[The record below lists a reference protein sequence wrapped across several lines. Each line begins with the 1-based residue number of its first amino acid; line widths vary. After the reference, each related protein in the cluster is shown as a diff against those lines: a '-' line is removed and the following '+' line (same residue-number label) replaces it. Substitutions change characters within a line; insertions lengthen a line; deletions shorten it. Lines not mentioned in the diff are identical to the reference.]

1 MERDKFVG
9 LKQGDLLVLNLF
21 AEGIPDEVKKL
32 LVPMRIQSPATPA
45 LCEVTTPPADPD
57 ADLLR
62 ALVKLVYGNGR
73 PFEVAWW
80 QVLREATEEDATKNV
95 VSGQLTKSD
104 LQVFENPAVFVEKD
118 CGYRWLPSHG
128 GQLNSVRDRY
138 QKWVDNN
145 ANPDG
150 ISKEGGM
157 LALLDYR
164 SATSERLLEIV
175 AQETRI
181 NSTNKRAIQ
190 VSTIPADVM
199 SADQK
204 HKYVAAVRRVVG
216 KAPGST
222 EPSSDIDI
230 NTQGDGTEF
239 AVRRFNAM
247 FKDLYG
253 GFEPGI
259 VFDVNIYGKDFLPS
273 FKDWPPRQAG
283 ERGRLIRPPF
293 DHEFSDYTTIELEDA
308 KSQLT
313 SAFIKLRRYM
323 PSRGEKE
330 ADWEWFTQ
338 WFKDDGEL
346 RIQLG
351 GARDQHLKWAL
362 AIAQSARNRVEPES
376 ALFAADK
383 ELITTAGEV
392 YLKTV
397 DPATLMQVQ
406 NCFYEYFL
414 EHGVKPE
421 RDKFNLLKFQK
432 APVAHL
438 DAQYKKLR
446 DAMSRSL
453 YFANEAY
460 VTAGAVVQTVGGKQV
475 KSRGVVPGYTAKQ
488 SFHNIA
494 YTAHEL
500 MASVIDQLADI
511 HKEAGRHFEHAANDV
526 GGALLGCGKYIHRM
540 LNAVKHLYVLFEKAG
555 LPTAAGAFPHALF
568 RDKDGWERFRP
579 LSFGLEA
586 SKKMKFDTAEW
597 GAFRNT
603 AYPFSEDAYNSLKA
617 SKGESILSLLV
628 NKFSQTR
635 D

>member
-1 MERDKFVG
+1 
-9 LKQGDLLVLNLF
+9 
-21 AEGIPDEVKKL
+21 
-32 LVPMRIQSPATPA
+32 
-45 LCEVTTPPADPD
+45 
-57 ADLLR
+57 
-62 ALVKLVYGNGR
+62 
-73 PFEVAWW
+73 
-80 QVLREATEEDATKNV
+80 
-95 VSGQLTKSD
+95 
-104 LQVFENPAVFVEKD
+104 
-118 CGYRWLPSHG
+118 
-128 GQLNSVRDRY
+128 
-138 QKWVDNN
+138 
-145 ANPDG
+145 
-150 ISKEGGM
+150 
-157 LALLDYR
+157 
-164 SATSERLLEIV
+164 
-175 AQETRI
+175 
-181 NSTNKRAIQ
+181 
-190 VSTIPADVM
+190 
-199 SADQK
+199 
-204 HKYVAAVRRVVG
+204 
-216 KAPGST
+216 
-222 EPSSDIDI
+222 
-230 NTQGDGTEF
+230 
-239 AVRRFNAM
+239 
-247 FKDLYG
+247 
-253 GFEPGI
+253 
-259 VFDVNIYGKDFLPS
+259 
-273 FKDWPPRQAG
+273 
-283 ERGRLIRPPF
+283 
-293 DHEFSDYTTIELEDA
+293 
-308 KSQLT
+308 
-313 SAFIKLRRYM
+313 
-323 PSRGEKE
+323 
-330 ADWEWFTQ
+330 
-338 WFKDDGEL
+338 
-346 RIQLG
+346 
-351 GARDQHLKWAL
+351 
-362 AIAQSARNRVEPES
+362 
-376 ALFAADK
+376 
-383 ELITTAGEV
+383 
-392 YLKTV
+392 
-397 DPATLMQVQ
+397 
-406 NCFYEYFL
+406 L

-635 D
+635 DQVDQDTNMVRALTRGQSLPSRKVFILGLATRTPFITKTGMILTEHEGSVFPFFDRFVVEVLKDYQKYRIMDFGTLQQKFPGDPVRGPHFTLKENETEFDQIGEEAELDQETREEANETSDI